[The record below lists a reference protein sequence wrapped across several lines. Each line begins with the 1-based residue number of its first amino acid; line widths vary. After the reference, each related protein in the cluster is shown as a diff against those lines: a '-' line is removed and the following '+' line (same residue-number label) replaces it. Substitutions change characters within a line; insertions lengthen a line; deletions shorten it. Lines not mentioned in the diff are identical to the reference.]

1 MCEIKQ
7 VAQELEREKPDTHEE
22 SSAEIERKDGWI

>member
-7 VAQELEREKPDTHEE
+7 VAQELEREKSDTHEE
-22 SSAEIERKDGWI
+22 SSAEIERKHGWI